1 VLPRGYLVLVSA
13 WVECDF
19 SEGAVLIFLFVTID
33 KRVNEE
39 EDIVG
44 LCAGD
49 QCGAVDHI
57 CDTILDPSKKERIEE
72 KERAQRVEDSRA
84 LWLGTRKL
92 FFKQ

>member
-1 VLPRGYLVLVSA
+1 VTFLVTQRA
-13 WVECDF
+13 I
-19 SEGAVLIFLFVTID
+19 LIHFHCLTEE
-33 KRVNEE
+33 KTVNED

-72 KERAQRVEDSRA
+72 KERAQRIEDSRA
-84 LWLGTRKL
+84 LWLGTRKS

>member
-1 VLPRGYLVLVSA
+1 MLYVTFLVTQRA
-13 WVECDF
+13 I
-19 SEGAVLIFLFVTID
+19 LIHFHCLTEE
-33 KRVNEE
+33 KTVNED

-57 CDTILDPSKKERIEE
+57 CDTILDPSKKER
-72 KERAQRVEDSRA
+72 AQRIEDSRA
-84 LWLGTRKL
+84 LWLGTRKS